1 MAYTLDQFASD
12 CRSAI
17 KADAGTSGRE
27 QIVQHVKTALGDS
40 EFLEKWLG
48 ESDVQERRVIYEDP
62 DHGFCIC
69 AHVYNGPA
77 RGKPHDHGPTW
88 AIYGQAVGETEMTD
102 WKVVKDGSP
111 KEVALDRTYTLKPGD
126 AHLYE
131 PGDIHAPL
139 RDAPTRLIRVEGVNT
154 ENITRTKIVEAA

>member
-1 MAYTLDQFASD
+1 MPYTLDQFASD

-17 KADAGTSGRE
+17 EADAGKPGRE
-27 QIVQHVKTALGDS
+27 QIVQHVKTALSDS
-40 EFLEKWLG
+40 DFVQKWLG
-48 ESDVQERRVIYEDP
+48 EPQTEPRRVIYEDP

-69 AHVYNGPA
+69 AHVYEGAA

-102 WKVVKDGSP
+102 WKVVKEGSP
-111 KEVALDRTYTLKPGD
+111 KEVELDRTYTLKPGD

-154 ENITRTKIVEAA
+154 DNITRTEIVEAA